1 MLNFFNAR
9 FWGVLTVI
17 GAAAAF
23 RLVPHPPNF
32 SPLAAMALF
41 GGATL
46 TRREL
51 AFAVPLA
58 AMFLSDLVLG
68 FHDQMVIVYIS
79 IALVSGIGLWLRS
92 GGSKGKGYRSAA
104 RIGVG
109 SIAGSLIF
117 FTLTNF
123 AVWFSGG
130 MYEKSLAGLW
140 TCYTAALPFFQA
152 TLMGDLFF
160 SAMFFGAW
168 VIAEKTVPA
177 LGLEATATAVGTT
190 GAD

>member
-1 MLNFFNAR
+1 MLHFNSCFRARFPAR
-9 FWGVLTVI
+9 FWGILTVI

-32 SPLAAMALF
+32 SPIAAMALF

-46 TRREL
+46 VRREW
-51 AFAVPLA
+51 AFAIPLA

-68 FHDQMVIVYIS
+68 FHDQMVVVYVS
-79 IALVSGIGLWLRS
+79 VALVSGIGLWLRS
-92 GGSKGKGYRSAA
+92 GPRGYRSVA
-104 RIGVG
+104 RIGAG
-109 SIAGSLIF
+109 SIVGSLIF

-152 TLMGDLFF
+152 TLTGDLFF
-160 SAMFFGAW
+160 STVFFGAW
-168 VIAEKTVPA
+168 MIVEKTVPA
-177 LGLEATATAVGTT
+177 LGLEI
-190 GAD
+190 